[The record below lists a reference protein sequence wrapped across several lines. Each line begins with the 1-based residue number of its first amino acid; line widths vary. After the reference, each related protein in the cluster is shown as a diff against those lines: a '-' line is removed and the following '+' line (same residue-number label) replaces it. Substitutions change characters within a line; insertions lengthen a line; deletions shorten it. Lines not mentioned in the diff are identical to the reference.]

1 MSDFPSD
8 RAKPGLWYK
17 GTGLSFAL
25 LASCFA
31 AWGLAQDLT
40 TPLVA
45 GFRSVFTMSTFAAS
59 FVQFAFYGAYFLLAV
74 PAALINQRWGYKVGV
89 LTGIVLAAV
98 GAFLFL
104 PAANSLTF
112 SFFLI
117 ALFVMAAGLSI
128 LETSASPFV
137 MAMGSEETS
146 TRRLNLA
153 QSFNPIGP
161 ISAF

>member
-1 MSDFPSD
+1 
-8 RAKPGLWYK
+8 
-17 GTGLSFAL
+17 
-25 LASCFA
+25 
-31 AWGLAQDLT
+31 
-40 TPLVA
+40 
-45 GFRSVFTMSTFAAS
+45 MSTFAAS